1 MCVKRKITSVALC
14 SVLALTLA
22 SCSSRPK
29 LLFLNWG
36 EYIDDTMVEAFE
48 EKYHVDVVM
57 DVADSNEIFYS
68 KVKSGNT
75 IYDVVCPSDY
85 MVEKMYRADLIQEI
99 DFSKLALSEYTPES
113 SDLRYGVQQIMNN
126 MEENT
131 KDHQEEQNISSIK
144 NYFVPYLWGTWCIAF
159 EPTEELYNAVTQNE
173 NQWACLFDRSIL
185 PSGTTVAMYDSHQ
198 HAYYAAMRY
207 LYHSGYQFQT
217 DGVTKDN
224 VTSTELGV
232 TDLNKLM
239 SLIKGMNYDAWGT
252 DNIKKEIVDD
262 HLDLGFMWTGDA
274 LYYYADQIA
283 TIVNDAFEAND
294 VELENVKAMIDAMTD
309 QTKPSPERKYI
320 TASGNEYMLKL
331 DIFIPDDTLA
341 FCDNLVIT
349 KDAAHYN
356 LALKF
361 IDFLTSNSVSSEP
374 VQLDGDFNEIEKEEP
389 SDIEFDE
396 LEPSFTNTYYVDYDA
411 VFTSVYDEL
420 VDLKNTEI
428 DSEEDLYD
436 LVYDY
441 VIGIAF
447 DNFYSRDEYRGK
459 TLTNFSRDYIKTI
472 NKTFNNARV

>member
-1 MCVKRKITSVALC
+1 
-14 SVLALTLA
+14 
-22 SCSSRPK
+22 
-29 LLFLNWG
+29 
-36 EYIDDTMVEAFE
+36 
-48 EKYHVDVVM
+48 
-57 DVADSNEIFYS
+57 
-68 KVKSGNT
+68 
-75 IYDVVCPSDY
+75 
-85 MVEKMYRADLIQEI
+85 
-99 DFSKLALSEYTPES
+99 
-113 SDLRYGVQQIMNN
+113 
-126 MEENT
+126 
-131 KDHQEEQNISSIK
+131 
-144 NYFVPYLWGTWCIAF
+144 
-159 EPTEELYNAVTQNE
+159 
-173 NQWACLFDRSIL
+173 
-185 PSGTTVAMYDSHQ
+185 
-198 HAYYAAMRY
+198 
-207 LYHSGYQFQT
+207 
-217 DGVTKDN
+217 
-224 VTSTELGV
+224 
-232 TDLNKLM
+232 
-239 SLIKGMNYDAWGT
+239 
-252 DNIKKEIVDD
+252 
-262 HLDLGFMWTGDA
+262 
-274 LYYYADQIA
+274 
-283 TIVNDAFEAND
+283 
-294 VELENVKAMIDAMTD
+294 
-309 QTKPSPERKYI
+309 
-320 TASGNEYMLKL
+320 MLKL

-389 SDIEFDE
+389 SDIEYDE